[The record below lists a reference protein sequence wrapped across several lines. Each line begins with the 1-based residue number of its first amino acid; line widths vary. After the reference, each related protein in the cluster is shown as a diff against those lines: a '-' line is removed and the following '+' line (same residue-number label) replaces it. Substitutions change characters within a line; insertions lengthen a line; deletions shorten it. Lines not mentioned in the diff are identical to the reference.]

1 MEVEVVPVTEAIMEV
16 TVVIVLVIT
25 VAITVVI
32 TVVITEVITE
42 AIMEGMEVFELPIER
57 AAMVEVLAVTHG
69 TLTPGSIHIIT
80 I

>member
-1 MEVEVVPVTEAIMEV
+1 MVPVMEAVMEV

-25 VAITVVI
+25 VAITV
-32 TVVITEVITE
+32 
-42 AIMEGMEVFELPIER
+42 AIMEGMEVFELPIEQV
-57 AAMVEVLAVTHG
+57 AMVEVLAVTPG

>member
-1 MEVEVVPVTEAIMEV
+1 MVPVMEAVMEV

-32 TVVITEVITE
+32 TVAITV
-42 AIMEGMEVFELPIER
+42 AIMECMEVFEPPIER
-57 AAMVEVLAVTHG
+57 VAMVEVLAVTPG
-69 TLTPGSIHIIT
+69 SLTPGSIHIIT